1 MRVGQNETA
10 AEQTWPRA
18 NTGGRR
24 GSPYTPRGGGLRRR
38 IHSSIVYSYNTEQ
51 NDIMHEQAVNLK
63 SWKNML
69 LTPRVT
75 FLFITLPRRWD
86 VATGQQQQN
95 VICFLFLS
103 LFLFFLFFAQSFHE
117 KLHGRWSWNGSFG
130 RTFEETICSRDSS
143 DGQEKRSDGLRRSD
157 IWSVMHDSSDLNSKI
172 F

>member
-103 LFLFFLFFAQSFHE
+103 LFHFLHNHFTKSC
-117 KLHGRWSWNGSFG
+117 
-130 RTFEETICSRDSS
+130 TD
-143 DGQEKRSDGLRRSD
+143 DGLETAVLEGRSRKLFVHVIHRMAKKRD
-157 IWSVMHDSSDLNSKI
+157 QMDFGDRIFGAWCMIRAIWIQKYFKLK
-172 F
+172 